1 MSPFVFLT
9 AALLLNACANVLIK
23 YSMSRAVA
31 PLVPVHG
38 TALAAAAPFLSWSY
52 LLALVCFGANL
63 VCYSLAL
70 RSLKLSLAY
79 PLMVSLGYLVIL
91 AFGWF
96 LFAERL
102 TIVQYVGI
110 GLVLAGFWLVVR

>member
-1 MSPFVFLT
+1 MHPFLFLT
-9 AALLLNACANVLIK
+9 AALLLNAFANVLIK
-23 YSMSRAVA
+23 YSMSRAVP
-31 PLVPVHG
+31 PLLPVQG

-52 LLALVCFGANL
+52 LLGLLCFGLNL

-70 RSLKLSLAY
+70 RNMKISVAY

-102 TIVQYVGI
+102 TAVQYVGI
-110 GLVLAGFWLVVR
+110 GIVFLGFWLVVR